1 MASTIF
7 AYISS
12 SLSRTY
18 KYTFHPQTSLSSSSS
33 SSPPKPC
40 QSIDFATI
48 LKTNTNPSSHQL
60 FTLPDSRT
68 LSYATYG
75 ASTGPVVFHLHGLG
89 DSRLTGAL
97 FDQPGKTLGVRI
109 IAIDRPGIGS
119 SSPQPNRTAL
129 DHAEDIRL
137 LAAHLGAKTYS
148 VVGVSGGGPYALAC
162 ARALPAEQLSSV
174 SLVCGFGPYQLTVRH
189 SRWVVWLFY
198 QVCSR
203 LPFLLRW
210 MRASEI
216 KRLQSM
222 TTEKFVADTKVQ
234 LDGWL
239 YRLLAPND
247 KDAALF
253 RDEGFLTLCVEVM
266 REHFKQGIVGH
277 MEEWRV
283 MTAKDIGFDLGE
295 VRRDLPVHLWYG
307 MQDGSVSWRV
317 GEAIAEAIGGNAKLY
332 VRDEAHLSM
341 IAGRGEEVLRKLLED
356 M

>member
-12 SLSRTY
+12 SLIGTY
-18 KYTFHPQTSLSSSSS
+18 NYVFVSQTRPPPAPKSS
-33 SSPPKPC
+33 
-40 QSIDFATI
+40 QTTDFATI
-48 LKTNTNPSSHQL
+48 LKTITSESSHL
-60 FTLPDSRT
+60 TFTLPDNRT

-75 ASTGPVVFHLHGLG
+75 APSGPVVFYLHGLG

-97 FDQPGKTLGVRI
+97 FNQPGKTIGVRI
-109 IAIDRPGIGS
+109 IAVDRPGIGS

-162 ARALPAEQLSSV
+162 AHALPAEELRSV
-174 SLVCGFGPYQLTVRH
+174 SLVCGFGPYDLTVRH

-198 QVCSR
+198 QICSR
-203 LPFLLRW
+203 SPFLLRW
-210 MRASEI
+210 MRAGEI
-216 KRLQSM
+216 KRLQSI
-222 TTEKFVADTKVQ
+222 TTERFVADTEIQ
-234 LDGWL
+234 LVGWL

-253 RDEGFLTLCVEVM
+253 RDEDFLTLCVEAM
-266 REHFKQGIVGH
+266 REHFRQGIEGH

-283 MTAKDIGFDLGE
+283 MTSKNIGFDMGE

-307 MQDGSVSWRV
+307 RQDGSVSWRV
-317 GEAIAEAIGGNAKLY
+317 GEATAEAIGGNAKLY

-341 IAGRGEEVLRKLLED
+341 IAGRGEEVLRKLLEGA
-356 M
+356 